1 MYLCVY
7 LCQQF
12 HPDEEGAISASEDG
26 TSRVW
31 DLSTG
36 KCVKILADGRKEH
49 EALRACWAPRG
60 SSHGRSIAAA
70 TGSADGIVR
79 LWGMAAGAT
88 VTGVERYRALKV
100 VGRLNHCNEAERLD
114 GQVYSCMF
122 LAEHSADGAA
132 AGIGARRLLTAS
144 DQSVHLWDIKT
155 CKRVVSRALSK
166 VGEIS
171 IGGERNPNDLSF
183 VFDVKPRPGSGSN
196 VLAVALSDGTVRVGD
211 ILHGEHPTSVL
222 RAQSTIQTSLAWSA
236 DASTLVSCGRDG
248 SLTIFDARTW
258 TIRSTLSGHSGPVYG
273 AEFYSWESGG
283 SSTQLMLS
291 WSSDETICIWD
302 LSRATDNA
310 TTLPVAILSVQRGF
324 PIYSCSVS
332 PDGRRLAVAGG
343 GDGKPGFLGVPIK
356 IVDLHMDKQPTKG
369 GGEDHGARQ
378 ACSLSSDIDVVA

>member
-1 MYLCVY
+1 MYFCG
-7 LCQQF
+7 QF

-49 EALRACWAPRG
+49 EALRACWAPQG
-60 SSHGRSIAAA
+60 SARGRSIAAA

-88 VTGVERYRALKV
+88 ATGIERYRALRV

-122 LAEHSADGAA
+122 LAGHAADGAI
-132 AGIGARRLLTAS
+132 AGAGAGARHLLTAS

-155 CKRVVSRALSK
+155 CKRVASRALSK
-166 VGEIS
+166 IGEIS

-183 VFDVKPRPGSGSN
+183 VFDVKPRPGAGSD

-211 ILHGEHPTSVL
+211 VLHGEHHTSVL
-222 RAQSTIQTSLAWSA
+222 RARSTIQTSLAWSA

-248 SLTIFDARTW
+248 SLTIWDARTW
-258 TIRSTLSGHSGPVYG
+258 TIRSTLYGHSGPVYG
-273 AEFYSWESGG
+273 AEFYPLESGG

-291 WSSDETICIWD
+291 WSSDETVRIWD
-302 LSRATDNA
+302 PSRATDNA
-310 TTLPVAILSVQRGF
+310 TALPLAILSVDGGF

-356 IVDLHMDKQPTKG
+356 IVDLHVDKQLTKG
-369 GGEDHGARQ
+369 GGEDDGARQ
-378 ACSLSSDIDVVA
+378 ACSSTSDMNVVA